1 MADSSLKRQLK
12 VITIP
17 VFIEIALVMLLGA
30 VDTVMLSRYSD
41 NSVAAV
47 GLDNQLISLVFLV
60 YQFFSMGAAIL
71 CAQYIGA
78 GLRKQ
83 LIQVVGIALVVNLLL
98 GLTVSALL
106 YFFAEELLV
115 LMGLRP
121 ELMGDGVIYL
131 RLTGALSFFQALSL
145 TFSASLRS
153 ADKVVWPMAVT
164 GLVNVLNIVGNYAL
178 IFGHWGFPQLGVEGA
193 AISTSVCRA
202 VSMLILAIVH
212 FRVHIPSFPL
222 HYFRPM
228 PWHELKNLMKIGI
241 PAMSENISY
250 SLSQVVI
257 TYFINQISNEA
268 LAARTYCA
276 NMIMFVYLFCISIT
290 QGGDI
295 LVGHLVGQWRHQA
308 AYVLGNYFFRWSL
321 IITLTGSVLLAI
333 AGPSIL
339 DAFTDNEEIIRMGVY
354 GRYGLSLRGGCDFPM
369 ECCCGTELFH
379 RYSAGLWSGGYVG
392 RFCPRREYPWCDT
405 DATLAFRKVAYKGVR
420 KKRVQR
426 ANSLNLF
433 LRKVRD
439 SNPRYP
445 KGVYR
450 ISSPARSITLPTFRL
465 TINVFLEIGCK
476 VNTFF

>member
-1 MADSSLKRQLK
+1 MANTSLKRQLK

-17 VFIEIALVMLLGA
+17 VFIELALVMLLGA

-47 GLDNQLISLVFLV
+47 GLDNQLMSLIFLV

-78 GLRKQ
+78 GMRKR
-83 LIQVVGIALVVNLLL
+83 LVQVVGMALVVNLLL
-98 GLTVSALL
+98 GLAVSALL
-106 YFFAEELLV
+106 FFYAEHLLI

-121 ELMGDGVIYL
+121 ELMGDGLVYL
-131 RLTGALSFFQALSL
+131 KLTGALSFFQALSL

-164 GLVNVLNIVGNYAL
+164 GIVNVLNILGNYVL

-193 AISTSVCRA
+193 AIATAASRA
-202 VSMLILAIVH
+202 VSMVLLAIVH
-212 FRVHIPSFPL
+212 FRVHIPRFPL
-222 HYFRPM
+222 SYFRPI
-228 PWHELKNLMKIGI
+228 PWKELRNLLKIGI

-276 NMIMFVYLFCISIT
+276 NMIMFVYLFCLSIT

-308 AYVLGNYFFRWSL
+308 AYVLGNYFFRWAL
-321 IITLTGSVLLAI
+321 IITLTGSVMLAL
-333 AGPSIL
+333 AGPTL
-339 DAFTDNEEIIRMGVY
+339 LNAFTDNEEIIQMGIWV
-354 GRYGLSLRGGCDFPM
+354 LVVD
-369 ECCCGTELFH
+369 
-379 RYSAGLWSGGYVG
+379 
-392 RFCPRREYPWCDT
+392 
-405 DATLAFRKVAYKGVR
+405 
-420 KKRVQR
+420 
-426 ANSLNLF
+426 
-433 LRKVRD
+433 
-439 SNPRYP
+439 
-445 KGVYR
+445 
-450 ISSPARSITLPTFRL
+450 
-465 TINVFLEIGCK
+465 VFLEAGRTSNIFAGSTLRATGDVVYPFVVGIIFQWSIAVGLSYVIGIPLGYGLVGMWIGFALDESIRGVILVRRWQSGK
-476 VNTFF
+476 WRTKSFVNKD

>member
-1 MADSSLKRQLK
+1 MAGSTLKHQLK

-78 GLRKQ
+78 GLRKR
-83 LIQVVGIALVVNLLL
+83 LVQVVGMALVVNLML

-106 YFFAEELLV
+106 YFFAEDLLH

-121 ELMGDGVIYL
+121 ELMGDGLVYL

-164 GLVNVLNIVGNYAL
+164 GIVNVLNILGSC
-178 IFGHWGFPQLGVEGA
+178 PQLGVEGA
-193 AISTSVCRA
+193 AIATATSRA
-202 VSMLILAIVH
+202 VSMVLLAIVH
-212 FRVHIPSFPL
+212 FRVHIPKFPL
-222 HYFRPM
+222 SYFRPM
-228 PWHELKNLMKIGI
+228 PWQELRYLLKIGI

-268 LAARTYCA
+268 LAARTYCY
-276 NMIMFVYLFCISIT
+276 NMIMFVYLFCVSIT

-295 LVGHLVGQWRHQA
+295 LVGHLVGQRRHQA
-308 AYVLGNYFFRWSL
+308 AYVLGNYFFRWAM
-321 IITLTGSVLLAI
+321 IITLSGSVLLAI
-333 AGPSIL
+333 AGPNL
-339 DAFTDNEEIIRMGVY
+339 LKAFTDNEEIIRMGVWVLMVDVILEV
-354 GRYGLSLRGGCDFPM
+354 GRTSNIFAGSTLRATGDTVYPFLVGIIFQWSIAVGVSYVIGIPLGYGLVGMWVGFALDENIRGVILLR
-369 ECCCGTELFH
+369 
-379 RYSAGLWSGGYVG
+379 RWRSGKWRTKGFVRG
-392 RFCPRREYPWCDT
+392 SSTASVERR
-405 DATLAFRKVAYKGVR
+405 K
-420 KKRVQR
+420 
-426 ANSLNLF
+426 S
-433 LRKVRD
+433 
-439 SNPRYP
+439 SNER
-445 KGVYR
+445 
-450 ISSPARSITLPTFRL
+450 
-465 TINVFLEIGCK
+465 
-476 VNTFF
+476 